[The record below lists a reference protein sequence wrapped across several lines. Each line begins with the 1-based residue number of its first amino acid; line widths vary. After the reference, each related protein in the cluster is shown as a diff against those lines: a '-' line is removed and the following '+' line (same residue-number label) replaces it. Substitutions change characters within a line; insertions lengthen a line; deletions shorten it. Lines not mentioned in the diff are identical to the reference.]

1 MWLCRILKAF
11 KQIYRNTAADSQRA
25 QTCWLHTPWSEKLD
39 SSSNLKIKAFCC
51 TAWRKWN
58 LKVSFLSGCSPKQT
72 ASGDAGAAGH
82 HKHYR
87 RLGPR
92 DEERARGNNKA
103 WQSESLQRGAAEK
116 CPSTDNSRKTQFAP
130 VFGVIVLK
138 RKTTSWISTVSSRKR
153 GIGRTN
159 VDRKWSGRWV
169 TDERS
174 HCCDVTQTWHQRQN
188 LSPARVRPA
197 SPVGARRGVSS
208 AAARWRSIGGLH
220 RTSDGAQKPA
230 LCASHALDIHR
241 HLKASQTNP
250 SPSLS
255 ISGWCRWPCCE
266 QSKVGDVISSRLF
279 GAP

>member
-188 LSPARVRPA
+188 SEPRSGQTSFTRRSTTRGFICSGPMEVHRRP
-197 SPVGARRGVSS
+197 PPDL
-208 AAARWRSIGGLH
+208 WWC
-220 RTSDGAQKPA
+220 TET
-230 LCASHALDIHR
+230 CAVCLPCLR
-241 HLKASQTNP
+241 HS
-250 SPSLS
+250 
-255 ISGWCRWPCCE
+255 
-266 QSKVGDVISSRLF
+266 
-279 GAP
+279 